1 MRYKLL
7 LSYDGS
13 PFCGWQI
20 QTKDPSVQECLQ
32 KALKTLLREE
42 IEVTGAGRTDTGVN
56 AMFYCAHFDCRAGLD
71 AEDLCYKLNAI
82 LPPSVCM
89 HSVSAAPDGFHARFS
104 AVSRTYMYFIHKN
117 KDPFMDRRS
126 YRLGYPLD
134 VDEMNRAAQM
144 LLGTRDFG
152 CFEKKGGDNKT
163 SICTVTRA
171 SWTSYVPERL
181 ALAGITPGKD
191 DYLVFT
197 VTADRFLRN
206 MVRAIVGTLLE
217 IGRGRRNAEWM
228 KEVLDSGNRSVA
240 GESVPGHALFL
251 TEVKYPEI

>member
-20 QTKDPSVQECLQ
+20 QTKDPSVQGCLQ
-32 KALKTLLREE
+32 KALKTLLGEDVD
-42 IEVTGAGRTDTGVN
+42 VTGAGRTDTGVS
-56 AMFYCAHFDCRAGLD
+56 ALFYCAHFDSRDGLD
-71 AEDLCYKLNAI
+71 AESLCYKLNAI
-82 LPPSVCM
+82 LPPSVCV
-89 HSVSAAPDGFHARFS
+89 HSVAPAPEGFHARFS
-104 AVSRTYMYFIHKN
+104 AVSRTYMYFIHKK
-117 KDPFMDRRS
+117 KDPFMDGRS
-126 YRLGYPLD
+126 YRLGYALD

-144 LLGTRDFG
+144 LLGTRDFS
-152 CFEKKGGDNKT
+152 CFEKKGGDNRT
-163 SICTVTRA
+163 SICTVSRA
-171 SWTSYVPERL
+171 CWTSYVPERL
-181 ALAGITPGKD
+181 ALAGITTGKN

-217 IGRGRRNAEWM
+217 IGRGRRDAGWM
-228 KEVLDSGNRSVA
+228 KKVLEAGDRSIA

-251 TEVKYPEI
+251 TEVRYPEI